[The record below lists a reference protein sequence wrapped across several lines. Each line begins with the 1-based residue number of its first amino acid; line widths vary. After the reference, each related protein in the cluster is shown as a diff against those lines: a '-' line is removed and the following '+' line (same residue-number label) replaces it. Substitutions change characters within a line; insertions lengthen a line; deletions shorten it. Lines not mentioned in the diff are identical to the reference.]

1 MTNSLNSL
9 EQIETVDASRTD
21 ARVSVVIPTFNR
33 AQYLAESIE
42 SVLQQTLAPSQVI
55 VINDGSTDNTRAV
68 VAPFRGR
75 VEYREVE
82 NRGKATALNTVMPS
96 VTGDYLWI
104 MDDDDVA
111 LPDALSRHVGLLE
124 SDSGL
129 SWTYSS
135 YIKSTSRPDDNRI
148 NPGTEMPLPEFAG
161 DEFLIRLMEE
171 CFLVH
176 PTILVRT
183 ACYRTLGPFR
193 ADLIR
198 SQDYEMALRL
208 ARNFRCARVS
218 GPTIYRRYH
227 PGARGTAAASIDA
240 RQVEA
245 KWLEYMKPI
254 FEGLRAELPL
264 TDYLPKSAATG
275 STGALDTRRA
285 YLERMVIMG
294 KKMLY
299 GQMLDDLKS
308 AVESSA
314 DGRPLS
320 APEREM
326 LHRLASYTSGDPLI
340 AGPNLIARIRSVGGG
355 ATGLAIRVE
364 LARGLAWR
372 AHTAWRAQEY
382 REAARLTRVALRL
395 CGLRG
400 ILPAISKQN
409 AGVASSENSTS
420 VANDGR

>member
-1 MTNSLNSL
+1 VNPLD
-9 EQIETVDASRTD
+9 QIEKADASRTH

-42 SVLQQTLAPSQVI
+42 SVLHQTLAPSQVI
-55 VINDGSTDNTRAV
+55 VINDGSTDNTRV
-68 VAPFRGR
+68 VVEPFLGR

-82 NRGKATALNTVMPS
+82 NRGKATALNAVMPS

-111 LPDALSRHVGLLE
+111 LPDALSRHVALLE

-129 SWTYSS
+129 GWTYSS
-135 YIKSTSRPDDNRI
+135 YIKSTSRPDDSRI
-148 NPGTEMPLPEFAG
+148 NPGAEMPLPEFAG

-183 ACYRTLGPFR
+183 ACYRKLGPFR

-227 PGARGTAAASIDA
+227 PGARGTAAASFDA

-254 FEGLRAELPL
+254 FEVLRAELPL
-264 TDYLPKSAATG
+264 TDYLPKSAAAG
-275 STGALDTRRA
+275 SSGALDTRRA

-308 AVESSA
+308 AVASSA

-355 ATGLAIRVE
+355 ATGLSIRVE

-372 AHTAWRAQEY
+372 AHTAWRAREY
-382 REAARLTRVALRL
+382 QEAARLTRAALRL

-400 ILPAISKQN
+400 ILPAMSKQN
-409 AGVASSENSTS
+409 AGVASPANSTS